1 MRHLQIKT
9 YIIVERAVEEGIA
22 YGLKR
27 ARKHH
32 ENPSQD
38 HIAIEIEK
46 AVMFSLSEV
55 IDFKGQTSE
64 PFEK

>member
-9 YIIVERAVEEGIA
+9 YRIVERAVEEGIA

-27 ARKHH
+27 AHKHH

-55 IDFKGQTSE
+55 IDFERQTSE
-64 PFEK
+64 LCEK